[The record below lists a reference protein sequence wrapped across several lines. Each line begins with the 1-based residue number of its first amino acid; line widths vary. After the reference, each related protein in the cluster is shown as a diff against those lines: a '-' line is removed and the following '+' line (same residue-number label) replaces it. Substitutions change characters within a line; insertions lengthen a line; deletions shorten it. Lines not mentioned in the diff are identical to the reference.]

1 MYSAHV
7 FFSSSID
14 SFTTQV
20 KTKVKRTTYGMNM
33 LSLMSVFMVNVSR
46 SANIYISSQE
56 AKENNLTGQQ
66 VADSLDDYWIS

>member
-1 MYSAHV
+1 
-7 FFSSSID
+7 
-14 SFTTQV
+14 
-20 KTKVKRTTYGMNM
+20 
-33 LSLMSVFMVNVSR
+33 MSGFMVNVSR